1 MSKPKQKHLQLSFET
16 ATGSGIGF
24 AVKQNVLKNLS
35 EKSLRFFHFERKGNT
50 DLVLDAM
57 KAEEPVKEIL
67 IKRPKKG
74 PAILV
79 FGNEEVEVSKYTV
92 ISLGEDRFLYY
103 LDELPDGTWRIC
115 HSDSMFPINQN
126 GAEHKDIVK
135 IHLHEV
141 IY

>member
-1 MSKPKQKHLQLSFET
+1 MSKPKQKHLQLSFSSET
-16 ATGSGIGF
+16 GAGIGF
-24 AVKQNVLKNLS
+24 TVKQNVLKNLS

-57 KAEEPVKEIL
+57 KAEEAVTEIL
-67 IKRPKKG
+67 IKRPEKG

-79 FGNEEVEVSKYTV
+79 FGTEEVEVSKYTV
-92 ISLGEDRFLYY
+92 ISLGDDKFLYY

-115 HSDSMFPINQN
+115 HSDSMFPITQN
-126 GAEHKDIVK
+126 GVEHKDIVK